1 MMDGIRNLALEEQAV
16 ETVLA
21 KAKVTD
27 KETGFTDLMN
37 QQALGSIILSLC
49 ERPKAVYLIEP
60 RCCAFFCDN
69 IP

>member
-37 QQALGSIILSLC
+37 RFRQQVNPLSL
-49 ERPKAVYLIEP
+49 
-60 RCCAFFCDN
+60 
-69 IP
+69 